1 MMLYSDETL
10 KTNDPENLIPFTSIL
25 VTLNRS
31 KPGIQFIIYI
41 KSLSKNKILG
51 KIYNYKN
58 DTSVIDSESAQDEK
72 DSEFVIAKIHNKK
85 LNVIEKILEKLC
97 DMDQKRLV
105 RNKYAFLL
113 VKTRPKFRIK
123 GTFNR

>member
-1 MMLYSDETL
+1 MMLYSNETL

-31 KPGIQFIIYI
+31 KDIQFIIYI
-41 KSLSKNKILG
+41 KSLSKNKMLG

-58 DTSVIDSESAQDEK
+58 DTLIIDSESAQDEK
-72 DSEFVIAKIHNKK
+72 DNEFVIAKIHNKK

-105 RNKYAFLL
+105 KNKYAFLL
-113 VKTRPKFRIK
+113 AKTRLKFKVK